1 MSAKVILLAD
11 RPYLV
16 GQMAQLSDRTTVRQD
31 NDVVSTYDVACTY
44 AIASTYAVA
53 STYDIASTYD
63 VTSS

>member
-1 MSAKVILLAD
+1 MSAKVILSAD

-44 AIASTYAVA
+44 AVASTYDVVNTYAVA
-53 STYDIASTYD
+53 STNAIVST
-63 VTSS
+63 